1 MFKLSLFK
9 LLSIIYDGLF
19 LLTNKENILPVIYN
33 TDVTTK
39 NIILQKAN
47 VEFLFFYKMMIN
59 LV

>member
-47 VEFLFFYKMMIN
+47 VQFLFFYKMMIN